1 MFQIGTERSE
11 KMQYKLYD
19 LRKNIKKMTQEDVA
33 EYLGI
38 SVQTYR
44 DKEKGKRPFTQ
55 DEMFALSKL
64 FDLSIDTIFLPRK
77 FQIGNKEQE
86 VGEK

>member
-1 MFQIGTERSE
+1 
-11 KMQYKLYD
+11 MQYKLYD

-33 EYLGI
+33 DYLGI

-64 FDLSIDTIFLPRK
+64 FDLSIDTIFLPRT
-77 FQIGNKEQE
+77 FQIGNKERKVSE
-86 VGEK
+86 

>member
-1 MFQIGTERSE
+1 MFQIGNKRGEN
-11 KMQYKLYD
+11 MQYKLYD
-19 LRKNIKKMTQEDVA
+19 LRKNVKKMTQEDVA

-77 FQIGNKEQE
+77 FQIGNKKQT
-86 VGEK
+86 V